1 MFQHNAFLSSSSL
14 LLLFLFL
21 CLRVTAKR
29 RGEIKK
35 IFLVNHPPHFHVS
48 LRIEPALQVLPEALR
63 SSAHFCF
70 VAVVRSP
77 KHDDFFVP
85 SLRAWGGESLLF
97 VILGFFIVAF

>member
-14 LLLFLFL
+14 LSSSSFL
-21 CLRVTAKR
+21 CLRVTAK